1 LFCGNIGFVF
11 FQPSAFAA
19 MPDQTE
25 TPYEKNTR
33 LQYEALGRFVE
44 QFEMMVNEVREIS
57 LERLLEGLDDH
68 QKGGLIEIA
77 FHHSVM
83 TAKPL
88 FDIMRAILADALNI
102 PAHPHYKDR
111 AIFKEVLGHIEKEY
125 SFLYNKRNDLL
136 HGTWFIGYYY
146 SQDPEAAEF
155 ILQRYKTSADGLIR
169 AKKLPKNAHEL
180 LSLADRCSEVRTWL
194 AQIEICFTH
203 AKVNISEIFEKN
215 GKEWL
220 LATRMTTLPKK

>member
-1 LFCGNIGFVF
+1 
-11 FQPSAFAA
+11 

-111 AIFKEVLGHIEKEY
+111 AIFKEVLGHIEKNIAFSTTNETT
-125 SFLYNKRNDLL
+125 SCMGR
-136 HGTWFIGYYY
+136 GSSAITT
-146 SQDPEAAEF
+146 A
-155 ILQRYKTSADGLIR
+155 KT
-169 AKKLPKNAHEL
+169 PKQPN
-180 LSLADRCSEVRTWL
+180 LSCSDTKQ
-194 AQIEICFTH
+194 APM
-203 AKVNISEIFEKN
+203 A
-215 GKEWL
+215 
-220 LATRMTTLPKK
+220 